1 MKNMHKTNLTIYTDH
16 NIHEEN
22 KSINKTFKESK
33 FKEHNNIYQ
42 VATCN
47 FLHRIPKPFL
57 PFFGKTRLRL

>member
-1 MKNMHKTNLTIYTDH
+1 MHKTNPPIYKEDY

-22 KSINKTFKESK
+22 KNIDKTFKESK

-47 FLHRIPKPFL
+47 FLPRIPKPFL
-57 PFFGKTRLRL
+57 LSFGKTRLRL